1 MSIIKSYIE
10 GNATKLNALK
20 YNGSSPIITK
30 EIPTTVDQKGHNSN
44 QINARVDDLTRFTKL
59 FTRPEGLKYL
69 VNDALLSKAGNE
81 SKYKDTTFV
90 GKILA
95 KVKDKAV
102 SAVKLTAS
110 TLAQVPVNGTGTHFV
125 RGFNGKVYKGPESIP
140 FQLGEK
146 DIIGGTKNEFKS
158 IRPTPNLQNDFE
170 NIESNI
176 VNNFGLPK
184 VLSVQEE
191 NIEKLSSY
199 FTKPTKA
206 QVDSLNIIP
215 PVKDSTTL
223 TLGES
228 KDIINFN
235 FKILGPDE
243 ESQPVTLYFRALL
256 ESFSDD
262 YGADWNSTKYVGRAE
277 SFNTYQ
283 GFNRSINLSF
293 KVAAMTRAEMN
304 PLYQKIL
311 HLASTTAPTYSQDGF
326 MRGTITKLTVGDYL
340 VNQPG
345 YVASVNYGWDKSYPW
360 EIKLKDNAEAL
371 GVDEDVQQLPMVL
384 DVNLQFEP
392 IHTFAPQTGTQPYF
406 TNNVEDPFVV
416 ESVNEFSSGITS
428 QGVDTSPKLETLQNI
443 NIDRKVTQNLVK
455 GKSKRQQKRLNRKL
469 KNGRISRDE
478 WTSKT
483 LDI

>member
-30 EIPTTVDQKGHNSN
+30 DIPTAIDQKGHNSN
-44 QINARVDDLTRFTKL
+44 QISARIDDLTRFTKL
-59 FTRPEGLKYL
+59 FTRPEGLKHL
-69 VNDALLSKAGNE
+69 ANEALLSKAGNE
-81 SKYKDTTFV
+81 GKYKDKTFV

-125 RGFNGKVYKGPESIP
+125 KGFDAKVYKGPDSIP
-140 FQLGEK
+140 YQLSEE
-146 DIIGGTKNEFKS
+146 DINGKVDNKFKP
-158 IRPTPNLQNDFE
+158 ILPTPKLQNDFD
-170 NIESNI
+170 NVATDI
-176 VNNFGLPK
+176 VSNFGLPK

-191 NIEKLSSY
+191 NLEKLSSY

-215 PVKDSTTL
+215 PVKDSTFL

-235 FKILGPDE
+235 FKILGPEE

-256 ESFSDD
+256 ESFNDD
-262 YGADWNSTKYVGRAE
+262 FGADWSSTKYVGRAE
-277 SFNTYQ
+277 TFNTYQ

-311 HLASTTAPTYSQDGF
+311 QLASTTAPTYSQDGF

-345 YVASVNYGWDKSYPW
+345 FISSVNYSWDKSYPW
-360 EIKLKDNAEAL
+360 EIKLKDNAEAE

-392 IHTFAPQTGTQPYF
+392 IHTFAPQTGNQPYF
-406 TNNVEDPFVV
+406 TNNVEDPFAQD
-416 ESVNEFSSGITS
+416 SVNELTPLGMCCSVNFSLS
-428 QGVDTSPKLETLQNI
+428 NI
-443 NIDRKVTQNLVK
+443 LP
-455 GKSKRQQKRLNRKL
+455 SKKPN
-469 KNGRISRDE
+469 
-478 WTSKT
+478 
-483 LDI
+483 

>member
-1 MSIIKSYIE
+1 VSIIKSYIE

-44 QINARVDDLTRFTKL
+44 QITARIDDLTRFTKL
-59 FTRPEGLKYL
+59 FTKPQGLKYL
-69 VNDALLSKAGNE
+69 TNDALLSKVGNE
-81 SKYKDTTFV
+81 SKYKDKTFV

-125 RGFNGKVYKGPESIP
+125 RGFNGKVYKGPDSIP

-146 DIIGGTKNEFKS
+146 DILRKADKKFDTIK
-158 IRPTPNLQNDFE
+158 PP
-170 NIESNI
+170 IESFNDIDNIQANI

-206 QVDSLNIIP
+206 QIDSLNVIP
-215 PVKDSTTL
+215 PVKDSTFL
-223 TLGES
+223 TLGDS

-235 FKILGPDE
+235 FKILGPEE

-256 ESFSDD
+256 ESFDD
-262 YGADWNSTKYVGRAE
+262 NYGANWGSTQYVGRAE
-277 SFNTYQ
+277 PFNTYQ
-283 GFNRSINLSF
+283 GFTRSISLSF
-293 KVAAMTRAEMN
+293 KIAAMTRAEMN
-304 PLYQKIL
+304 PLYQKIIQ
-311 HLASTTAPTYSQDGF
+311 LASTTAPTYSQDGF

-345 YVASVNYGWDKSYPW
+345 FISSVNYSWDKSYQW
-360 EIKLKDNAEAL
+360 EIKLKDSAEAQ
-371 GVDEDVQQLPMVL
+371 GVDQDVQQLPMIL

-406 TNNVEDPFVV
+406 TNNVEDPFIQ
-416 ESVNEFSSGITS
+416 EGVNELASEGIAIPTA
-428 QGVDTSPKLETLQNI
+428 DTSGLNDLVSKGSRLNPLTKREQ
-443 NIDRKVTQNLVK
+443 RK
-455 GKSKRQQKRLNRKL
+455 QKRLERKV
-469 KNGRISRDE
+469 KRGRLSLEEYRKRGGI
-478 WTSKT
+478 
-483 LDI
+483 